1 MPAPTDTLA
10 LVCEH
15 LADDL
20 ASLQLRRW
28 PLPALGPADV
38 RVAMAAVA
46 LNFPDLLMTRGL
58 YQFKPPVPYIP
69 GMEGTGVVVEAG
81 PHSGWQVGDRVGL
94 GGKHGL
100 LAEQVVVPGASLRAL
115 PAGLPLDAAA
125 AVMVTGLTAW
135 VALARIGR
143 LHRGET
149 LLVHGARG
157 GVGQACVQIGLH
169 LGARVIA
176 TATQPERLADLV
188 PLGVQVL
195 PSTGFRTAVLE
206 ATGGRGADVVADPV
220 GGDVFDESARCT
232 AFGGPAAGAGL
243 CQWPHRQ
250 HRQQPAADQGLQR
263 GGRARRRVRPALP
276 HPPCRTPGRGAPPGR
291 DRRAAA
297 FDRRAVPA
305 GAGQGSAGGD
315 GPARGDGEDRCDD
328 RKLMGLGSL
337 GLIAVVWFCTIAP
350 GREGLL
356 CSMSPV
362 LHAASG
368 A

>member
-15 LADDL
+15 LTTDHPHDDL
-20 ASLQLRRW
+20 SSLRMRRW
-28 PLPALGPADV
+28 PLPPLGPADV

-46 LNFPDLLMTRGL
+46 LNFPDLLMTRGA

-69 GMEGTGVVVEAG
+69 GMEGTGTVMEAG
-81 PHSGWQVGDRVGL
+81 PASGWQVGDRVGL

-115 PAGLPLDAAA
+115 PAGLPLADAA

-143 LHRGET
+143 LQRGET

-176 TATQPERLADLV
+176 TATEPARLADLAAQ
-188 PLGVQVL
+188 GVTVL
-195 PSTGFRTAVLE
+195 PSSGFREAVLA
-206 ATGGRGADVVADPV
+206 ATSGRGADVVADPV

-232 AFGGPAAGAGL
+232 AFGGRLLVLGFA
-243 CQWPHRQ
+243 
-250 HRQQPAADQGLQR
+250 
-263 GGRARRRVRPALP
+263 GGRIASIDTNRPLIKGFSVVGVRAGEYGRHFPAHHVEHMAAVHRLAEARVLRPSIGARFPLAQAKDALAAMARREV
-276 HPPCRTPGRGAPPGR
+276 TGKI
-291 DRRAAA
+291 
-297 FDRRAVPA
+297 VVTI
-305 GAGQGSAGGD
+305 GG
-315 GPARGDGEDRCDD
+315 
-328 RKLMGLGSL
+328 
-337 GLIAVVWFCTIAP
+337 
-350 GREGLL
+350 
-356 CSMSPV
+356 
-362 LHAASG
+362 
-368 A
+368 

>member
-1 MPAPTDTLA
+1 MTPPTDTLA

-69 GMEGTGVVVEAG
+69 GMEGTGVVLEAG
-81 PHSGWQVGDRVGL
+81 PASGWRAGDRVGL

-115 PAGLPLDAAA
+115 PAGMPLEDAA

-143 LHRGET
+143 LQRGET

-169 LGARVIA
+169 LGAKVIA
-176 TATQPERLADLV
+176 TATQPARLADLAA
-188 PLGVQVL
+188 LGVQVL
-195 PSTGFRTAVLE
+195 PSTGFRSAVLA
-206 ATGGRGADVVADPV
+206 ATAGRGAEVVADPV

-232 AFGGPAAGAGL
+232 AFGGRLLVLGFASGRIASIDSNRPLIKGFSVMGVRAGEYGRHFPAHHAEHLAAVHRLAEAGVL
-243 CQWPHRQ
+243 R
-250 HRQQPAADQGLQR
+250 PAIGARYPLAQAKQALAAM
-263 GGRARRRVRPALP
+263 ARREV
-276 HPPCRTPGRGAPPGR
+276 TGKI
-291 DRRAAA
+291 
-297 FDRRAVPA
+297 VVTI
-305 GAGQGSAGGD
+305 D
-315 GPARGDGEDRCDD
+315 G
-328 RKLMGLGSL
+328 
-337 GLIAVVWFCTIAP
+337 
-350 GREGLL
+350 
-356 CSMSPV
+356 
-362 LHAASG
+362 
-368 A
+368 

>member
-1 MPAPTDTLA
+1 MTPPTDTLA

-69 GMEGTGVVVEAG
+69 GMEGTGLVLEAG
-81 PHSGWQVGDRVGL
+81 PASGWAAGDRVGL

-115 PAGLPLDAAA
+115 PAGMPLEDAA

-143 LHRGET
+143 LQRGET

-169 LGARVIA
+169 LGAKVIA
-176 TATQPERLADLV
+176 TATQPGRLADLAA
-188 PLGVQVL
+188 LGVQVL
-195 PSTGFRTAVLE
+195 PSSGFRTAVLD

-220 GGDVFDESARCT
+220 GGDVFDESSRCT
-232 AFGGPAAGAGL
+232 AFGGRLLVLGFASGRIASIDSNRPLIKGFSVVGVRAGEYGRHFPAHHVEHLAAVHRLAEAGVLKPSIGARYPL
-243 CQWPHRQ
+243 AQAKDAL
-250 HRQQPAADQGLQR
+250 AAM
-263 GGRARRRVRPALP
+263 ARREV
-276 HPPCRTPGRGAPPGR
+276 TGKI
-291 DRRAAA
+291 
-297 FDRRAVPA
+297 VVTI
-305 GAGQGSAGGD
+305 GG
-315 GPARGDGEDRCDD
+315 
-328 RKLMGLGSL
+328 
-337 GLIAVVWFCTIAP
+337 
-350 GREGLL
+350 
-356 CSMSPV
+356 
-362 LHAASG
+362 
-368 A
+368 